1 MTKKSYDENLNWYG
15 WTTPFSG
22 YGIVSLEYMVAL
34 DNLTGGKVSV
44 GWQRRIPDNSSEWR
58 TISLEA
64 QNLIHYKQF
73 EKSRLGIIKTTPELF
88 HNNISDIRIG
98 YTMVENTRVGK
109 NWIDKCMAMD
119 ALFVPSKYLVDVFQ
133 ESGFTKPIY
142 TVKQGINPEL
152 FKYVDRRR
160 VERKP
165 REKFIFAT
173 AGWLDE
179 RKNWQEMVTAFTS
192 EFDNNEPVELWLK
205 NSNNMFGYEQP
216 ADERVKL
223 IDELL
228 SFEQMQIFYKNIDCF
243 LFCSRAEG
251 AGMPG
256 REAMATGLPV
266 IITNW
271 SGMADVA
278 DSKYNYPL
286 NPVAIDLPDARQQEE
301 QPGFQ
306 ARISVEELMYW
317 MRHIYEHQDEA
328 YEKGKLASEWMHK
341 DWTWEACAKD
351 MLVTLEEKFDYK

>member
-1 MTKKSYDENLNWYG
+1 MTRKNYEENLNWYG

-34 DNLTGGKVSV
+34 DKLTGGKVSV
-44 GWQRRIPDNSSEWR
+44 GWQRREPDNSNEWK

-64 QNLIHYKQF
+64 QNLIHHKPF
-73 EKSRLGIIKTTPELF
+73 EKSRIGIMKTTPELF
-88 HNNISDIRIG
+88 GNNISDVRIG

-109 NWIDKCMAMD
+109 SWIDKCMAMD
-119 ALFVPSKYLVDVFQ
+119 ALFVPSKYLVDVFK

-152 FKYVDRRR
+152 FKYHDRRKN
-160 VERKP
+160 RK
-165 REKFIFAT
+165 RKTFVFGT
-173 AGWLDE
+173 AGWLDD
-179 RKNWQEMVTAFTS
+179 RKNWREMVTAFTS
-192 EFDNNEPVELWLK
+192 EFDHGEDVELWLK

-216 ADERVKL
+216 ADQRVKL

-228 SFEQMQIFYKNIDCF
+228 SFEGMQILYKNIDCF

-256 REAMATGLPV
+256 REAMATGIPTIL
-266 IITNW
+266 TNW
-271 SGMADVA
+271 SGMADVC
-278 DSKYNYPL
+278 DTRFNYPL
-286 NPVAIDLPDARQQEE
+286 EPVAIDLPDARQQDE

-317 MRHIYEHQDEA
+317 MRYIYEHQDEA
-328 YEKGKLASEWMHK
+328 FDKGKLASDWMHNEWSW
-341 DWTWEACAKD
+341 DACAKD
-351 MLVTLEEKFDYK
+351 MLSTLEKNFDYK